1 ISVQKDAG
9 ALDAAFVS
17 TIRHV
22 SPVAVRMD
30 VPRRGS
36 EPMELAADDDLM
48 IMVDLSGRLYTFATR
63 VQRMEDGGDAV
74 LIDRPR
80 IVEQSERRQ
89 FFRLAINIR
98 PRYSAV
104 VDEQGNEKTRLESM
118 ILDISGGG
126 VQMRTKQAVEIGDRI
141 QI

>member
-1 ISVQKDAG
+1 MAEYIDLRPGIHISVQKDAG

-63 VQRMEDGGDAV
+63 VQRMEDSGDAV

-80 IVEQSERRQ
+80 IVEKRDQAIPRLPTIGLR
-89 FFRLAINIR
+89 FRF
-98 PRYSAV
+98 
-104 VDEQGNEKTRLESM
+104 
-118 ILDISGGG
+118 
-126 VQMRTKQAVEIGDRI
+126 
-141 QI
+141 